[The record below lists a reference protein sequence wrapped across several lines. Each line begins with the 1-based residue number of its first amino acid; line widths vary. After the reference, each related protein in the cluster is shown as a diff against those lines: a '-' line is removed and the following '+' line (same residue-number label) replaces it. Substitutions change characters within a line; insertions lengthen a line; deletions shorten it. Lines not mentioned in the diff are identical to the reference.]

1 MKIISK
7 IILLFSLYE
16 IISSMRSCG
25 KTATITNADDCTDDS
40 ISPSDKNDDYVH
52 CCYVEAKK
60 GNYKECWALTS
71 YEYENI
77 AKVRKQSEEDYSNQ
91 YKVNCNSS
99 YLQICLIL
107 ILSFILF

>member
-7 IILLFSLYE
+7 LILLFSLYE
-16 IISSMRSCG
+16 IISSRSSCG
-25 KTATITNADDCTDDS
+25 KTATITSADDCTDDS
-40 ISPSDKNDDYVH
+40 ISADDKKEDYVH

-60 GNYKECWALTS
+60 GSGKGCWALTS

-77 AKVRKQSEEDYSNQ
+77 AKVRKSYEEDYSNE

-99 YLQICLIL
+99 YLHICLIL